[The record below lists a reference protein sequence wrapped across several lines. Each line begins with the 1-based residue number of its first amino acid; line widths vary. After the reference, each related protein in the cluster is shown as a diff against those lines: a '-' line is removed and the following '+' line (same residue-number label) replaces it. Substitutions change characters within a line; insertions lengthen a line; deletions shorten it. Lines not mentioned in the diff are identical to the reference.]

1 MSTEPNDDTAFLN
14 ARAAIAHWRV
24 AHPTSGLDK
33 ESADAEIGPL
43 RLLIMTRL
51 ANLQEGERDPWLGRI
66 IKVLVRKSPR
76 YIVYLDEE
84 LEVRWWSIDKLAQDG
99 MGSVQANVMTLTH
112 ASRFLKDKNSD
123 LRLGWFSYTLRG
135 WVNTQWVRDYVESSN
150 AAQLELAQA
159 KSDTTLLGIRRLIA
173 ESMAMLLNDVKRE
186 ECEKVQL
193 QAEEQILVAKDQ
205 LCRSVF
211 FWEFFLA
218 VVLIFVVCVAFKT
231 FGKLVYENPV
241 PGWNWFTSVIAG
253 SFGAFLF
260 ATSRTQS
267 LRLEPDSG
275 RRGLL
280 MEAYSRALIGA
291 GAGLLTY
298 FAFEAEVILKGSLKD
313 ETIED
318 AMRAFLCIASG
329 WSERILPSLLS
340 RAEGL
345 VAPPAGKA
353 RAGGG

>member
-1 MSTEPNDDTAFLN
+1 MCTEPNDDTAFLN

-24 AHPTSGLDK
+24 AHPTSGPDK
-33 ESADAEIGPL
+33 ESADPEIGPL

-51 ANLQEGERDPWLGRI
+51 VNMQEGERDPWLGRV

-76 YIVYLDEE
+76 YIVYLDQD

-99 MGSVQANVMTLTH
+99 MGSVQANVMTLSH
-112 ASRFLKDKNSD
+112 ASRFLKDRDSD

-150 AAQLELAQA
+150 RARLDLAQA
-159 KSDTTLLGIRRLIA
+159 RSDTTLIGIRRLIA
-173 ESMAMLLNDVKRE
+173 ESMAMVLNDVKRE

-205 LCRSVF
+205 LCRGVF

-231 FGKLVYENPV
+231 FAQLVYADLI
-241 PGWNWFTSVIAG
+241 PGWNWFLSAIAG

-313 ETIED
+313 DNVKD
-318 AMRAFLCIASG
+318 AMRVFLCIASG
-329 WSERILPSLLS
+329 WSERILPSLLG

-345 VAPPAGKA
+345 VAPPAGKSK
-353 RAGGG
+353 AGGG